1 MSLSKVANVFHL
13 LSVLI
18 IETTPLELSLN
29 FTNSF
34 LFVRSSFFITCC
46 LKQQSKHDPQ
56 FYGVIK
62 KNWDLAGM
70 CFMKQCHSGLEN
82 L

>member
-1 MSLSKVANVFHL
+1 MFHL
-13 LSVLI
+13 LLI
-18 IETTPLELSLN
+18 LIETTLLELYLN
-29 FTNSF
+29 VTNSCLF
-34 LFVRSSFFITCC
+34 FFVRLSFFITCC

-62 KNWDLAGM
+62 KNWDLVGM
-70 CFMKQCHSGLEN
+70 CFMKQYHYGLHN